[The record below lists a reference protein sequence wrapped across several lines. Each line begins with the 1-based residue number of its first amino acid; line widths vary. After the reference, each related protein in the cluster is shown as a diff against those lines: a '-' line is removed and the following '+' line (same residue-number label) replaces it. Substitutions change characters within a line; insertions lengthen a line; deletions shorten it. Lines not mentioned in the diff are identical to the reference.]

1 MTFPAWRFL
10 CSLNMKE
17 NYGLL
22 VSKKDDFEINGPGRL
37 FVESEL
43 CASQSLIQATHIF
56 LDIFNRK
63 RFNMGVKKHAKSF
76 ERVGVSGIRKPDL
89 EIRKLLP
96 SSVSQHPQIR

>member
-63 RFNMGVKKHAKSF
+63 RDSTWGSRGLQNHSKELEYQA
-76 ERVGVSGIRKPDL
+76 SGSLI
-89 EIRKLLP
+89 
-96 SSVSQHPQIR
+96 